1 MKRSKVV
8 LYFILCLIQQ
18 QQLFNKQ
25 PLSKNK
31 LYGKIHF
38 DKFLQSG
45 KSTIWIEIVRDDS
58 NPDNFMMVSLH
69 IKRQPNLTT
78 FLVVL
83 LALDVLTPPQHT
95 SETFPD
101 TTFLSTANVH
111 FILLPPKLFTG
122 KTANKTVNVSLQTEQ
137 QKESPPIN
145 REAQPFV
152 RFSADGGANACA

>member
-83 LALDVLTPPQHT
+83 LALDVLTPLNTRPKR
-95 SETFPD
+95 FP
-101 TTFLSTANVH
+101 
-111 FILLPPKLFTG
+111 IP
-122 KTANKTVNVSLQTEQ
+122 
-137 QKESPPIN
+137 
-145 REAQPFV
+145 
-152 RFSADGGANACA
+152 RF